1 MTATARDRVAAGI
14 VSTAVVAAVAAA
26 IYLLRSPSEER
37 TLRLD
42 KRRVADLMA
51 LSGAVDVYWTR
62 HQRLPASLDELQS
75 EPVGR
80 LEPEQPGLEQHARDL
95 GGWPMGLTRC
105 ARPSARDSSARER
118 PGARGDGERAH
129 RLGRQC
135 FPREPRALER

>member
-1 MTATARDRVAAGI
+1 MTAAARDRVAAGI
-14 VSTAVVAAVAAA
+14 VSTAVVAAVAAG

-42 KRRVADLMA
+42 QRRVADLRT

-62 HQRLPASLDELQS
+62 HQRLPASLDELRS

-80 LEPEQPGLEQHARDL
+80 LDL
-95 GGWPMGLTRC
+95 SDPASSSTYEYRRLADRSYEVC
-105 ARPSARDSSARER
+105 ATFERDSSARER
-118 PGARGDGERAH
+118 PAGDGVWAH

>member
-1 MTATARDRVAAGI
+1 MTAASRDRVAAGI
-14 VSTAVVAAVAAA
+14 VSTAVVAAVAAG

-42 KRRVADLMA
+42 ERRVADLVA

-62 HQRLPASLDELQS
+62 HQRLPASLDEL
-75 EPVGR
+75 R
-80 LEPEQPGLEQHARDL
+80 LADRSYEV
-95 GGWPMGLTRC
+95 C
-105 ARPSARDSSARER
+105 ATFERDSSARER
-118 PGARGDGERAH
+118 PAGDGVWAH